1 MSGDRNE
8 PERGGKQ
15 RATAK
20 AAAALGVA
28 LGRPQEEIAAEVGV
42 TTRTIRNWSKRPGF
56 RRMVSRFRDKLVDE
70 SVGRMAAMLTRADEK
85 LMTLLDT
92 ADGRLFLDVVKAI
105 HDLQSTGRQ
114 NTELIARLEELEARL
129 RPAEMPT

>member
-1 MSGDRNE
+1 MAGDRHQQAG
-8 PERGGKQ
+8 GGKQ
-15 RATAK
+15 RREAMT
-20 AAAALGVA
+20 AAAIGVA
-28 LGRPQEEIAAEVGV
+28 FGRPQTEIAADAGIGV
-42 TTRTIRNWSKRPGF
+42 RTLRNWSRRPRF

-92 ADGRLFLDVVKAI
+92 ADDRLLLDVVKAI

-129 RPAEMPT
+129 RPAEVPT